1 MAIVAQGVS
10 RVLTTF
16 QKTFKGLLPLII
28 LVIYTLLGAWL
39 FWMIEGENE
48 EKMLIEQ
55 QRERDDL
62 IRRTVY
68 KINQLQIKKQR
79 GLMSANEEFNRTA
92 KVLTTFQ
99 ETLGILPT
107 DMEKD
112 IHWTFLGSIFYC
124 MTVYTTIGYGNIVPG
139 TGLGRLATIVYAFL
153 GIPLTVLSLYCLG
166 SLFAKGCKIL
176 WKFFLR
182 STRVVSK
189 DLSNKISEAADNIEE
204 GTTAVAPA
212 PKENDDDDLLSFP
225 ISGLLLITVIWVIF
239 CAVLFTFL
247 EDWDFGTSLYFTL
260 ISFTTIGFGDILPSD
275 YDFMPIV
282 GVLLLIG
289 LSLVSTVMT
298 LIQQQIEALASGMKD
313 NIDQEY
319 ARALNEA
326 REDGEVDEHVDPEE
340 DPENNKKSFDAVISR
355 MNWSKRGLYY
365 LLPDSQKKQLEQHSD
380 KKMGRKSIKVQTDN
394 DLLETL
400 IREEILKAELNNE
413 MHKFT
418 APRSSQQPKL
428 VYSDVRE
435 KEVPI
440 EVVRV
445 EQYNHG
451 GHGHD
456 DYLEHDI

>member
-10 RVLTTF
+10 TILTTF

-28 LVIYTLLGAWL
+28 LVAYTLLGAWI

-48 EKMLIEQ
+48 REMLIEQ
-55 QRERDDL
+55 QKERDEL

-68 KINQLQIKKQR
+68 KINQLQIKRQR
-79 GLMSANEEFNRTA
+79 RLMTAEEEYNRTA

-99 ETLGILPT
+99 ETLGIVPA
-107 DMEKD
+107 DMDKD

-139 TGLGRLATIVYAFL
+139 TGWGRFATILYAFI

-166 SLFAKGCKIL
+166 SLFAKGCKML
-176 WKFFLR
+176 WRFFLK

-204 GTTAVAPA
+204 GTTAITPSAE
-212 PKENDDDDLLSFP
+212 KTENNDDDLLSFP

-247 EDWDFGTSLYFTL
+247 EEWDFGTSLYFTL

-298 LIQQQIEALASGMKD
+298 LIQQQIEALASV
-313 NIDQEY
+313 
-319 ARALNEA
+319 R
-326 REDGEVDEHVDPEE
+326 RR
-340 DPENNKKSFDAVISR
+340 KK
-355 MNWSKRGLYY
+355 
-365 LLPDSQKKQLEQHSD
+365 KKKYH
-380 KKMGRKSIKVQTDN
+380 KKKI
-394 DLLETL
+394 
-400 IREEILKAELNNE
+400 
-413 MHKFT
+413 
-418 APRSSQQPKL
+418 
-428 VYSDVRE
+428 
-435 KEVPI
+435 
-440 EVVRV
+440 
-445 EQYNHG
+445 
-451 GHGHD
+451 
-456 DYLEHDI
+456 

>member
-10 RVLTTF
+10 TILTTF

-28 LVIYTLLGAWL
+28 LVVYTILGAWI

-48 EKMLIEQ
+48 REMLIEQ
-55 QRERDDL
+55 QKERDDL

-68 KINQLQIKKQR
+68 KINQLQIKRQR
-79 GLMSANEEFNRTA
+79 RLMTAEEEYNRTA

-99 ETLGILPT
+99 ETLGIVPPDL
-107 DMEKD
+107 EKD
-112 IHWTFLGSIFYC
+112 VHWTYLGSIFYC

-139 TGLGRLATIVYAFL
+139 TAWGRFATILYAFI

-176 WKFFLR
+176 WQFFLR

-189 DLSNKISEAADNIEE
+189 DLSKKISEAADNIEE
-204 GTTAVAPA
+204 GTTAIAPGG
-212 PKENDDDDLLSFP
+212 NDDDDLLSFP
-225 ISGLLLITVIWVIF
+225 ISGLLIITVIWVIF
-239 CAVLFTFL
+239 CAVLFSFL

-282 GVLLLIG
+282 GILLLVG

-298 LIQQQIEALASGMKD
+298 LIQQQIEALATGMKD

-326 REDGEVDEHVDPEE
+326 REEGEVDEHVDPEE
-340 DPENNKKSFDAVISR
+340 DPEHNKKSFDAVVSR

-365 LLPDSQKKQLEQHSD
+365 LLPDSQKKQLQQHSE
-380 KKMGRKSIKVQTDN
+380 KKLGRKSIKIQTDN

-413 MHKFT
+413 MHKYT
-418 APRSSQQPKL
+418 APRSSQPAKL

-445 EQYNHG
+445 EHFNRG
-451 GHGHD
+451 D

>member
-1 MAIVAQGVS
+1 MAIVAAGVS
-10 RVLTTF
+10 KVLTTF

-28 LVIYTLLGAWL
+28 LVIYTLLGAWI

-48 EKMLIEQ
+48 REMLIEQ
-55 QRERDDL
+55 QKERDDL

-68 KINQLQIKKQR
+68 KINQLQIKRQR
-79 GLMSANEEFNRTA
+79 RLMTAEEEYNRTA

-99 ETLGILPT
+99 ETLGILPA
-107 DMEKD
+107 DMDKD

-139 TGLGRLATIVYAFL
+139 TGWGRFATIVYAFL

-189 DLSNKISEAADNIEE
+189 DLSEKISEAADNIEE

-212 PKENDDDDLLSFP
+212 SKEENDDDDLLSFP

-247 EDWDFGTSLYFTL
+247 EEWDFGTSLYFTL

-298 LIQQQIEALASGMKD
+298 LIQQQIEALASVRNLQG
-313 NIDQEY
+313 N
-319 ARALNEA
+319 
-326 REDGEVDEHVDPEE
+326 
-340 DPENNKKSFDAVISR
+340 
-355 MNWSKRGLYY
+355 
-365 LLPDSQKKQLEQHSD
+365 
-380 KKMGRKSIKVQTDN
+380 
-394 DLLETL
+394 L
-400 IREEILKAELNNE
+400 IT
-413 MHKFT
+413 F
-418 APRSSQQPKL
+418 
-428 VYSDVRE
+428 
-435 KEVPI
+435 
-440 EVVRV
+440 
-445 EQYNHG
+445 
-451 GHGHD
+451 
-456 DYLEHDI
+456 

>member
-10 RVLTTF
+10 KVLTTF

-28 LVIYTLLGAWL
+28 LVIYTLLGAWI

-48 EKMLIEQ
+48 REMLVEQ
-55 QRERDDL
+55 QKERDEL

-68 KINQLQIKKQR
+68 KINQLQIKRQR
-79 GLMSANEEFNRTA
+79 RLMTAEEEYNRTA

-99 ETLGILPT
+99 ETLGIVPA
-107 DMEKD
+107 DMDKD

-139 TGLGRLATIVYAFL
+139 TGWGRFATILYAFI

-166 SLFAKGCKIL
+166 SLFAKGCKII

-204 GTTAVAPA
+204 GTTTITPA
-212 PKENDDDDLLSFP
+212 PNNDSDDDDLLSFP
-225 ISGLLLITVIWVIF
+225 ISGLLLITIIWVIF

-247 EDWDFGTSLYFTL
+247 EEWDFGTSIYFTL

-282 GVLLLIG
+282 GILLLIG

-326 REDGEVDEHVDPEE
+326 REEGEVDEDVDPEE
-340 DPENNKKSFDAVISR
+340 DPESNKKSFDAVVSR

-365 LLPDSQKKQLEQHSD
+365 LLPDSQKKQLEQHSE
-380 KKMGRKSIKVQTDN
+380 KKMGRKSIKIQTDN

-413 MHKFT
+413 MHKFA
-418 APRSSQQPKL
+418 APRFSQQPKL

-445 EQYNHG
+445 EHISHG
-451 GHGHD
+451 GE

>member
-10 RVLTTF
+10 SILTTF

-28 LVIYTLLGAWL
+28 LVAYTLLGAWI

-48 EKMLIEQ
+48 REMLIEQ
-55 QRERDDL
+55 QKERDDL

-68 KINQLQIKKQR
+68 KINQLQIKRQR
-79 GLMSANEEFNRTA
+79 RLMSADEEYNRTA

-99 ETLGILPT
+99 ETLGIVPA
-107 DMEKD
+107 DMDKD

-139 TGLGRLATIVYAFL
+139 TGWGRFATIIYAFL

-166 SLFAKGCKIL
+166 SLFAKGCKML
-176 WKFFLR
+176 WKLFLR

-204 GTTAVAPA
+204 GTTAITPA
-212 PKENDDDDLLSFP
+212 AEKPENDDDDLLSFP
-225 ISGLLLITVIWVIF
+225 ISGLLIITVIWVIF

-247 EDWDFGTSLYFTL
+247 EEWDFGTSLYFTL

-282 GVLLLIG
+282 GILLLIG

-380 KKMGRKSIKVQTDN
+380 KKMGRRSIKIQTDN

-413 MHKFT
+413 MHKYT
-418 APRSSQQPKL
+418 GPRSSQQPRL

-451 GHGHD
+451 GE

>member
-1 MAIVAQGVS
+1 M
-10 RVLTTF
+10 TTF

-28 LVIYTLLGAWL
+28 LVAYTLLGAWI

-48 EKMLIEQ
+48 REMLIEQ
-55 QRERDDL
+55 QKERDEL

-68 KINQLQIKKQR
+68 KINQLQIKRQR
-79 GLMSANEEFNRTA
+79 RLMTAEEEYNRTA

-99 ETLGILPT
+99 ETLGIVPA
-107 DMEKD
+107 DMDKD

-139 TGLGRLATIVYAFL
+139 TGWGRFATILYAFI

-166 SLFAKGCKIL
+166 SLFAKGCKML
-176 WKFFLR
+176 WRFFLK

-204 GTTAVAPA
+204 GTTAITPSAE
-212 PKENDDDDLLSFP
+212 KTENNDDDLLSFP

-247 EDWDFGTSLYFTL
+247 EEWDFGTSLYFTL

-365 LLPDSQKKQLEQHSD
+365 LLPDSQKKELAKQSE
-380 KKMGRKSIKVQTDN
+380 KKMGRKSIKIQTDN

-413 MHKFT
+413 MHKYT
-418 APRSSQQPKL
+418 APRSSHQPKL

-445 EQYNHG
+445 EHFNHG
-451 GHGHD
+451 NE

>member
-1 MAIVAQGVS
+1 M
-10 RVLTTF
+10 TTF

-28 LVIYTLLGAWL
+28 LVIYTLLGAWI

-48 EKMLIEQ
+48 REMLIEQ
-55 QRERDDL
+55 QKERDDL

-68 KINQLQIKKQR
+68 KINQLQIKRQR
-79 GLMSANEEFNRTA
+79 RLMTADEEYNRTA

-99 ETLGILPT
+99 ETLGIVPA
-107 DMEKD
+107 DMDKD

-139 TGLGRLATIVYAFL
+139 TGWGRFATIIYAFI

-166 SLFAKGCKIL
+166 SLFAKGCKII

-189 DLSNKISEAADNIEE
+189 DLSNKISEAAENIED
-204 GTTAVAPA
+204 GTTAITPA
-212 PKENDDDDLLSFP
+212 TKEKENDDDDLLSFP

-340 DPENNKKSFDAVISR
+340 DPENNKKSFDAVVSR

-365 LLPDSQKKQLEQHSD
+365 LLPDSQKKQLAQHSD
-380 KKMGRKSIKVQTDN
+380 RKMGARSIKIQTDN

-413 MHKFT
+413 MHKYT

-445 EQYNHG
+445 EHFSHG
-451 GHGHD
+451 GD
-456 DYLEHDI
+456 DYIEHDI

>member
-10 RVLTTF
+10 TILTTF

-28 LVIYTLLGAWL
+28 LVAYTLLGAWI

-48 EKMLIEQ
+48 REMLIEQ
-55 QRERDDL
+55 EKEREEL

-68 KINQLQIKKQR
+68 KINQLQIKRQR
-79 GLMSANEEFNRTA
+79 RLMSAEQEFNRTA
-92 KVLTTFQ
+92 TVLSDFQ
-99 ETLGILPT
+99 KTLGVLPA
-107 DMEKD
+107 DMDKD

-139 TGLGRLATIVYAFL
+139 TAWGRFTTILYAFI

-166 SLFAKGCKIL
+166 SLFAKGCKLL
-176 WKFFLR
+176 WKLFLR

-189 DLSNKISEAADNIEE
+189 DLSNKISEAAENIEE
-204 GTTAVAPA
+204 GTTAITPTADKP
-212 PKENDDDDLLSFP
+212 ENDDDDLLSFP
-225 ISGLLLITVIWVIF
+225 ISGLLIITVIWVVF

-247 EDWDFGTSLYFTL
+247 EDWDFGTSIYFTL

-282 GVLLLIG
+282 GILLLIG

-326 REDGEVDEHVDPEE
+326 REDGEVDEDVDPEE
-340 DPENNKKSFDAVISR
+340 DPENNKKSFDAVVSR

-365 LLPDSQKKQLEQHSD
+365 LLPDSQKKQLEQHSN

-413 MHKFT
+413 MHKYT

-445 EQYNHG
+445 EHYNHG
-451 GHGHD
+451 NE

>member
-1 MAIVAQGVS
+1 MAIVAAGVS
-10 RVLTTF
+10 KVLTTF

-28 LVIYTLLGAWL
+28 LVIYTLLGAWI

-48 EKMLIEQ
+48 REMLIEQ
-55 QRERDDL
+55 QKERDDL

-68 KINQLQIKKQR
+68 KINQLQIKRQR
-79 GLMSANEEFNRTA
+79 RLMTAEEEYNRTA

-99 ETLGILPT
+99 ETLGILPA
-107 DMEKD
+107 DMDKD

-139 TGLGRLATIVYAFL
+139 TGWGRFATIVYAFL

-189 DLSNKISEAADNIEE
+189 DLSEKISEAADNIEE

-212 PKENDDDDLLSFP
+212 SKEENDDDDLLSFP

-247 EDWDFGTSLYFTL
+247 EEWDFGTSLYFTL

-340 DPENNKKSFDAVISR
+340 DPENNKKSLDSVVSR
-355 MNWSKRGLYY
+355 MPWSKRGLYY
-365 LLPDSQKKQLEQHSD
+365 LLPASQKKQLEQQSE
-380 KKMGRKSIKVQTDN
+380 KKMGRKSIKVQTDSE
-394 DLLETL
+394 LLETL

-413 MHKFT
+413 MHKFNG
-418 APRSSQQPKL
+418 PRSSQQPRL
-428 VYSDVRE
+428 VNSTVRE

-451 GHGHD
+451 GQD

>member
-10 RVLTTF
+10 TILTTF

-28 LVIYTLLGAWL
+28 LVAYTLLGAWI

-48 EKMLIEQ
+48 REMLIEQ
-55 QRERDDL
+55 QKERDEL

-68 KINQLQIKKQR
+68 KINQLQIKRQR
-79 GLMSANEEFNRTA
+79 RLMTAEEEYNRTA

-99 ETLGILPT
+99 ETLGIVPA
-107 DMEKD
+107 DMDKD

-139 TGLGRLATIVYAFL
+139 TGWGRFATILYAFI

-166 SLFAKGCKIL
+166 SLFAKGCKML
-176 WKFFLR
+176 WRFFLK

-204 GTTAVAPA
+204 GTTAITPSAE
-212 PKENDDDDLLSFP
+212 KTENNDDDLLSFP

-247 EDWDFGTSLYFTL
+247 EEWDFGTSLYFTL

-365 LLPDSQKKQLEQHSD
+365 LLPDSQKKELAKQSE
-380 KKMGRKSIKVQTDN
+380 KKMGRKSIKIQTDN

-413 MHKFT
+413 MHKYT
-418 APRSSQQPKL
+418 APRSSHQPKL

-445 EQYNHG
+445 EHFNHG
-451 GHGHD
+451 NE

>member
-10 RVLTTF
+10 SIVTTF

-28 LVIYTLLGAWL
+28 LVIYTLLGAWI
-39 FWMIEGENE
+39 FWMIEGDNE
-48 EKMLIEQ
+48 REMLIEQ
-55 QRERDDL
+55 QKERDDL

-68 KINQLQIKKQR
+68 KINQLQIKRQR
-79 GLMSANEEFNRTA
+79 RLMTAEEEYNRTA

-99 ETLGILPT
+99 ETLGIVPPDL
-107 DMEKD
+107 DKD
-112 IHWTFLGSIFYC
+112 VHWTFLGSIFYC

-139 TGLGRLATIVYAFL
+139 TGWGRLATIIYAFL

-166 SLFAKGCKIL
+166 SLFAKGCKL
-176 WKFFLR
+176 VWKFFLR

-204 GTTAVAPA
+204 GTTAIAPQA
-212 PKENDDDDLLSFP
+212 ANEDDDLLSFP
-225 ISGLLLITVIWVIF
+225 ISGLLIITVIWVIF
-239 CAVLFTFL
+239 CAVLFAFL
-247 EDWDFGTSLYFTL
+247 EEWDFGTSLYFTL

-282 GVLLLIG
+282 GILLLIG

-298 LIQQQIEALASGMKD
+298 LIQQQIEALATGMKD

-319 ARALNEA
+319 ARALTEA
-326 REDGEVDEHVDPEE
+326 REEGEVDEHVDPEE
-340 DPENNKKSFDAVISR
+340 DPENNKASFDAVVSR

-365 LLPDSQKKQLEQHSD
+365 LLPDSQKKQLQQHSE

-413 MHKFT
+413 MHKYT
-418 APRSSQQPKL
+418 APRSSSSHQQPKL

-445 EQYNHG
+445 EHYNRG
-451 GHGHD
+451 D